1 MRGLELGTAGLM
13 GCFQRGKG
21 WGGRMP
27 AVIVPLPLL
36 CPELGAVLQSTA
48 AVLGI
53 SQVIPEGSHCT
64 QTNLKELYL

>member
-13 GCFQRGKG
+13 GYFQRGKG

-27 AVIVPLPLL
+27 AVMVPSSLL
-36 CPELGAVLQSTA
+36 CPELGAVVQRTTA
-48 AVLGI
+48 DLGI

-64 QTNLKELYL
+64 QTKSKELYL